1 MITMHP
7 SIISEKMESII
18 AWKVAGELHIPKNIM
33 VGLNNP
39 QFVLNAA
46 FHWSLVLILTLL

>member
-7 SIISEKMESII
+7 SIMSEKMESII
-18 AWKVAGELHIPKNIM
+18 VWKVASELHIPKNIM

-46 FHWSLVLILTLL
+46 FH

>member
-1 MITMHP
+1 ML
-7 SIISEKMESII
+7 EKTESII
-18 AWKVAGELHIPKNIM
+18 AWNVAGKLHIPKNIT

-46 FHWSLVLILTLL
+46 SHWSSALILTLL